1 MIIDT
6 AHLKEKAKTLLHR
19 LTLIIIGAAAGLSGV
34 GDKTKDYLEK
44 TKELPAIVAEESHDA
59 GTAAK
64 DALSGAAAS
73 GHEALVNTQ
82 EKADLVVTTAGK
94 TAVKAGK
101 KVDAVVSKAS
111 KKIQDKLKPLDELG
125 RKIGHKEVP
134 KPKPKPAKPV
144 KRNFNNLLDP
154 LG

>member
-19 LTLIIIGAAAGLSGV
+19 LTLIIIGAAAGLSSV
-34 GDKTKDYLEK
+34 GDKTKDYLQK
-44 TKELPAIVAEESHDA
+44 TQELPAIVAETTNDA
-59 GTAAK
+59 AEQAK
-64 DALSGAAAS
+64 DV
-73 GHEALVNTQ
+73 LVTTQ
-82 EKADLVVTTAGK
+82 KKADLVVTTVGK

>member
-19 LTLIIIGAAAGLSGV
+19 LTLIIIGAAAGLSSV
-34 GDKTKDYLEK
+34 GDKTKDYLQK
-44 TKELPAIVAEESHDA
+44 TQELPAIVAETTNDA
-59 GTAAK
+59 AEQAK
-64 DALSGAAAS
+64 DV
-73 GHEALVNTQ
+73 LVTTQ
-82 EKADLVVTTAGK
+82 KKADLVVTTVGK

-101 KVDAVVSKAS
+101 KVDVVVSKAS

-125 RKIGHKEVP
+125 AKIGSPP